1 MVHMGWFELVA
12 AGAPQPY
19 KVLSE
24 SALTVYMHMQQ
35 GFHIIKQHSCLTAT
49 PNIRILGGG
58 GVSRRHVG
66 SQLNTELL
74 CLPANGQGNI

>member
-1 MVHMGWFELVA
+1 MDRFESRLV
-12 AGAPQPY
+12 PHEPY
-19 KVLSE
+19 KVFVE
-24 SALTVYMHMQQ
+24 RALTVYRHMQQ
-35 GFHIIKQHSCLTAT
+35 GFHIIKQRPCLTAT

-74 CLPANGQGNI
+74 CLPANGQGYI